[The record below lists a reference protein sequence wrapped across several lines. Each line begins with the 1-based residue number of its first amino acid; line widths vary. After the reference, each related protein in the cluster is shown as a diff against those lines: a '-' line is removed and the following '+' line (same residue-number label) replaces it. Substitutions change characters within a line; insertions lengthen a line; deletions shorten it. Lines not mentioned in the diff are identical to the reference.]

1 MGSVVDRNQIRVAP
15 APGTTPSPDVVT
27 DVVVIGAGVAGLAAA
42 RGLHDA
48 HLRVTVLEAR
58 PRIGGRVYT
67 RHVPGLALPVELG
80 AEFVHGRVRETLQ
93 IADEAGIL
101 LGEMSHAWWSV
112 AGGKLQAPE
121 AEEWAIGKVM
131 RRLDPRRTPDRSFAD
146 FVGSLRSDATVDPS
160 VIAAI
165 PDALQYVQGFDAADP
180 ARVGER
186 WLAVSEAA
194 SQKDEHEHMY
204 RIPAGY
210 DQVPAALAA
219 HLPPGAIHLST
230 VVREIEW
237 EPGRVS
243 VFADTATVAARA
255 AVVTIPLGVLSARV
269 DGTPGPIAFR
279 PDLGGPVRAALGGVA
294 MGAALRIVMQF
305 KTAFWDALPVEG
317 GGDAPGDLSFLSIED
332 QEFPVWW
339 TSFPLRASVLT
350 AWMGG
355 PRAEAMAS
363 LTRDQIVDRALHAL
377 SGACGIPRARLD
389 TMHVGAWYHDWH
401 NDPFARG
408 SYSYGVTGG
417 IDTPQVLGRPIG
429 NTVFLAGEATDPDGR
444 GGTVHAA
451 IASGQRA
458 AKSVLASLP
467 G

>member
-1 MGSVVDRNQIRVAP
+1 MGSAVDRNQIRVAP
-15 APGTTPSPDVVT
+15 ASGTTPSTDVVT
-27 DVVVIGAGVAGLAAA
+27 NVVVIGAGVAGLAAA
-42 RGLHDA
+42 RALHDA
-48 HLRVTVLEAR
+48 HVRVTVLEAR
-58 PRIGGRVYT
+58 PRIGGRIYT

-112 AGGKLQAPE
+112 AGGKLQAPDE
-121 AEEWAIGKVM
+121 EEWAVGKVM
-131 RRLDPRRTPDRSFAD
+131 QRLDPQRTPDRSFAD

-165 PDALQYVQGFDAADP
+165 PDTLRYVQGFDAADP

-204 RIPAGY
+204 RVPAGD
-210 DQVPAALAA
+210 DQVPEAIAA
-219 HLPPGAIHLST
+219 HLPPDAIRLST

-243 VFADTATVAARA
+243 VFADMTTVSARA
-255 AVVTIPLGVLSARV
+255 AVVTIPLGVLSARA

-305 KTAFWDALPVEG
+305 KTAFWDTLPVEG
-317 GGDAPGDLSFLSIED
+317 GGDAPSDLSFLSIED

-363 LTRDQIVDRALHAL
+363 LTSDQIVDRALHAL
-377 SGACGIPRARLD
+377 SRACGIPRARLD
-389 TMHVGAWYHDWH
+389 TMHVGSWYHDWH

-417 IDTPQVLGRPIG
+417 IDAPQVLGRPIG
-429 NTVFLAGEATDPDGR
+429 NTLFLAGEATDPDGR

-458 AKSVLASLP
+458 AKAVLAALT
-467 G
+467 